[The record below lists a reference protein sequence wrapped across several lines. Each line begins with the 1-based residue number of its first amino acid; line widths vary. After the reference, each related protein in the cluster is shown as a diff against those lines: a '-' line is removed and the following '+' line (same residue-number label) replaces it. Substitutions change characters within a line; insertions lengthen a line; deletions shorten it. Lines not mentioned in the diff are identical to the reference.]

1 MLLQIFLGIVTLF
14 ACFCRL
20 FVAKLGFRINIHTVV
35 LIVQLVFQGSPSK
48 EVDSAKESS
57 GAEKPSVFSRKRN
70 FQTAMLQHKKPAS
83 SVNAEIIGGPML
95 ISSASSKGA
104 TLRKGILLCPK
115 K

>member
-1 MLLQIFLGIVTLF
+1 MLLHIFPGIVALF

-20 FVAKLGFRINIHTVV
+20 FVAKLGFGINIHTVV